1 MLNQPNQTV
10 VGSVLF
16 LDIVEYSK
24 KSVMEQLRIKQRFNG
39 LLTEVMAHIAPRDR
53 IILDTGDGAA
63 VSFLGNPE
71 EALFVAAAMR
81 NAISL
86 SDPADHVAVRYG
98 INLGPLRLVKDING
112 QLNIIGDGINVA
124 QRVMSFSAPGQI
136 LSSRSYYEVV
146 SCLSEDYAPLFS
158 YEGSR
163 TDKHVREHDVYA
175 VGIPGPALRATL
187 SEDRAGRS
195 QGRTGSRRLLVAVP
209 LVFAAL
215 VGAGVALRATLHGA
229 PAAADAPDKLAAL
242 APAAPAT
249 PPRAVP
255 APASK
260 PAPAPL
266 APAVASATAD
276 HAQRPAAKTGPA
288 TVTLAVLPWGNV
300 FVDGKSRGVSPP
312 LKRLELEAGQH
323 VVQIRNADFPSYEIN
338 VSAKSGEEIR
348 IQHRFQ

>member
-39 LLTEVMAHIAPRDR
+39 LLTEAMAHIAPRDR

-187 SEDRAGRS
+187 SQDRADRN
-195 QGRTGSRRLLVAVP
+195 QERRGSRRLLVAVP
-209 LVFAAL
+209 LVFVVL
-215 VGAGVALRATLHGA
+215 VGAGVVLRAALHGA
-229 PAAADAPDKLAAL
+229 PAAADAPDKFAAL
-242 APAAPAT
+242 T
-249 PPRAVP
+249 PPAPPAPPRGVP
-255 APASK
+255 APA
-260 PAPAPL
+260 PP
-266 APAVASATAD
+266 APAVAPATAD
-276 HAQRPAAKTGPA
+276 RAQRPATKAGPA

-312 LKRLELEAGQH
+312 LKHLELEAGPH
-323 VVQIRNADFPSYEIN
+323 VVQIRNADFPNYEIN

>member
-39 LLTEVMAHIAPRDR
+39 LLTEAMAHIAPRDR

-124 QRVMSFSAPGQI
+124 QRVMSFAAPGQI

-187 SEDRAGRS
+187 SEERAGRDR
-195 QGRTGSRRLLVAVP
+195 GRRGNRRLLVAVP
-209 LVFAAL
+209 LLFVVI
-215 VGAGVALRATLHGA
+215 VGAGVVLRGLRGA
-229 PAAADAPDKLAAL
+229 PDAPDGSAAL
-242 APAAPAT
+242 APPAAAQPKT
-249 PPRAVP
+249 QLSS
-255 APASK
+255 ASAK
-260 PAPAPL
+260 G
-266 APAVASATAD
+266 ATAD
-276 HAQRPAAKTGPA
+276 RAQKPAAKAGAA
-288 TVTLAVLPWGNV
+288 TVTLAVQPWGNV
-300 FVDGKSRGVSPP
+300 FVDGKNRGVSPP
-312 LKRLELEAGQH
+312 LKHLELEAGQH
-323 VVQIRNADFPSYEIN
+323 VVQIRNADFPNYEIS